1 MGNRSWWLGLALC
14 GIVCVRAASAETVAW
29 TPNDWTKEET
39 VKLCTNDPGEGE
51 YCFPVWLVVI
61 DGDVYVR
68 LGTKASERMRKN
80 IAGFVLPVELA
91 GHRFEKVRATEA
103 PDYVDRVN
111 QAMAGKYTSDIIIHH
126 FSHPLTMRLRPEPAA
141 P

>member
-1 MGNRSWWLGLALC
+1 MSTGLRWLGFVVGGVMLSA
-14 GIVCVRAASAETVAW
+14 GVHAAEPAW

-39 VKLCTNDPGEGE
+39 VKLCTNVPGEGE

-61 DGDVYVR
+61 NGDVYVR
-68 LGTKASERMRKN
+68 LGSKATERMRKN
-80 IAGFVLPVELA
+80 TGGFVLPIELA
-91 GHRFEKVRATEA
+91 GHRFEHVRATET

-111 QAMAGKYTSDIIIHH
+111 QAMADKYTGDIIIHH
-126 FSHPLTMRLRPEPAA
+126 FSHPLTMRLRPESAA